1 MFGIIN
7 SSVSINSPN
16 NPGCVAQHKM
26 IQKNLEIKT
35 KIIKGL
41 MFHLRKR
48 STDDIHFF
56 SKNSSL
62 FSELLFMQ
70 LELNPLYTWNQLHVS
85 EQILTNPQISINSS
99 VIRHFSFGKFCFNL
113 SFLFLYHREFANIF
127 SSNINKRLSELRGL
141 YWERLI

>member
-41 MFHLRKR
+41 MFHLRKH

-99 VIRHFSFGKFCFNL
+99 VIRLSPLENFVLTWVSYSSIIENL
-113 SFLFLYHREFANIF
+113 LTFLAQI
-127 SSNINKRLSELRGL
+127 
-141 YWERLI
+141 

>member
-7 SSVSINSPN
+7 TSVSINSPN

-35 KIIKGL
+35 KIIKWL

-99 VIRHFSFGKFCFNL
+99 VIRLSPLENFVLTWVSYSSILENL
-113 SFLFLYHREFANIF
+113 LTFLAQI
-127 SSNINKRLSELRGL
+127 
-141 YWERLI
+141 

>member
-70 LELNPLYTWNQLHVS
+70 LELNPLYT
-85 EQILTNPQISINSS
+85 
-99 VIRHFSFGKFCFNL
+99 
-113 SFLFLYHREFANIF
+113 
-127 SSNINKRLSELRGL
+127 
-141 YWERLI
+141 

>member
-16 NPGCVAQHKM
+16 NPGCVPQHKM

-99 VIRHFSFGKFCFNL
+99 VIRLSPLENFVLTWVSYSSIIENL
-113 SFLFLYHREFANIF
+113 LTFLAQI
-127 SSNINKRLSELRGL
+127 
-141 YWERLI
+141 

>member
-99 VIRHFSFGKFCFNL
+99 VIRLSPLENFVLTWVSYSSIIENL
-113 SFLFLYHREFANIF
+113 LTFLAQI
-127 SSNINKRLSELRGL
+127 
-141 YWERLI
+141 

>member
-16 NPGCVAQHKM
+16 NPGCVPQHKM

-41 MFHLRKR
+41 MFHLRKH

-99 VIRHFSFGKFCFNL
+99 VIRLSPLENFVLTWVSYSSIIENL
-113 SFLFLYHREFANIF
+113 LTFLAQI
-127 SSNINKRLSELRGL
+127 
-141 YWERLI
+141 

>member
-7 SSVSINSPN
+7 TSVSINSPN

-99 VIRHFSFGKFCFNL
+99 VIRLSPLENFVLTWVSYSSIIENL
-113 SFLFLYHREFANIF
+113 LTFLAQI
-127 SSNINKRLSELRGL
+127 
-141 YWERLI
+141 

>member
-7 SSVSINSPN
+7 TSVSINSPN

-35 KIIKGL
+35 KIIKWL

-99 VIRHFSFGKFCFNL
+99 VIRLSPLENFVLTWVSYSSIIENL
-113 SFLFLYHREFANIF
+113 LTFLAQI
-127 SSNINKRLSELRGL
+127 
-141 YWERLI
+141 

>member
-35 KIIKGL
+35 KIIKRL

-99 VIRHFSFGKFCFNL
+99 VIRLSPLENFVLTWVSYSSIIENL
-113 SFLFLYHREFANIF
+113 LTFLAQI
-127 SSNINKRLSELRGL
+127 
-141 YWERLI
+141 

>member
-35 KIIKGL
+35 KIIKVL
-41 MFHLRKR
+41 MFHLRKH

-99 VIRHFSFGKFCFNL
+99 VIRLSPLENFVLTWVSYSSIIENL
-113 SFLFLYHREFANIF
+113 LTFLAQI
-127 SSNINKRLSELRGL
+127 
-141 YWERLI
+141 

>member
-41 MFHLRKR
+41 MFHLRKH

-85 EQILTNPQISINSS
+85 EQILTSPQISINSS
-99 VIRHFSFGKFCFNL
+99 VIRLSPLENFVLTWVSYSSIIENL
-113 SFLFLYHREFANIF
+113 LTFLAQI
-127 SSNINKRLSELRGL
+127 
-141 YWERLI
+141 